1 MTPLDNAAVCR
12 AIIDA
17 AKRHEAAREAEYAR
31 QHREAMTPEY
41 RAELDRGYL

>member
-1 MTPLDNAAVCR
+1 MRNGYRTFTKLLEEAN
-12 AIIDA
+12 
-17 AKRHEAAREAEYAR
+17 EAAREAEHAR